1 MNDEAISGHVIDAA
15 LKVHTA
21 LGAGLLENAY
31 EACLEYELLKR
42 TLCVRRQIPMPLRY
56 DDVILDIGYRLDL
69 LVEEKI
75 VVEIKSAE
83 KLLPLH
89 RAQLLTYL
97 KLGGYRVG
105 LLLNFNAVHMR
116 EGITRVINGF

>member
-1 MNDEAISGHVIDAA
+1 MDEVTISGHVIDAA
-15 LKVHTA
+15 LKVHTV
-21 LGAGLLENAY
+21 LGAGLLENVY
-31 EACLEYELLKR
+31 EACLEHEISKR
-42 TLCVRRQIPMPLRY
+42 KLRVRRQLAMPVRY
-56 DDVILDIGYRLDL
+56 EDVILDIGYRLDL
-69 LVEEKI
+69 LVEEQVI
-75 VVEIKSAE
+75 VEVKAAE

-116 EGITRVINGF
+116 EGINRVINGF

>member
-1 MNDEAISGHVIDAA
+1 MDEVAVSGQVIDAA
-15 LKVHTA
+15 LRVHTV
-21 LGAGLLENAY
+21 LGAGLLENVY
-31 EACLEYELLKR
+31 EACLEHELSKR
-42 TLCVRRQIPMPLRY
+42 QLRVRRQIPMPVRY
-56 DDVILDIGYRLDL
+56 EDVVLDTGYRLDL
-69 LVEEKI
+69 LVEDKI
-75 VVEIKSAE
+75 VVEVKAAE

-116 EGITRVINGF
+116 EGINRVING